1 MIMSYY
7 IKFKS
12 KQYLINL
19 LPLSFVLGTPV
30 ITAPKM
36 EGNNLRILS

>member
-1 MIMSYY
+1 M
-7 IKFKS
+7 
-12 KQYLINL
+12 QYLINL

-36 EGNNLRILS
+36 EGNNIS